1 MRELLSVSIFL
12 AEKGGK
18 ELVRIFDSG
27 ALKTQEKTGKNDLVT
42 RGDHARL
49 DFKIFAK
56 FEFWMSFEVDQ
67 SHEIM
72 YFGMRKAFDRI
83 HVVSEEESEE
93 NHAVNFE
100 IEYRYVTFH

>member
-27 ALKTQEKTGKNDLVT
+27 ALKTEEKTGKNDLVT
-42 RGDHARL
+42 RGDHARQ
-49 DFKIFAK
+49 DFWKVWWFINVWSEF
-56 FEFWMSFEVDQ
+56 FEIDK

-100 IEYRYVTFH
+100 IEYR

>member
-18 ELVRIFDSG
+18 ELVSIFDSG
-27 ALKTQEKTGKNDLVT
+27 GLATKEKTGKNDLVT
-42 RGDHARL
+42 RGDHA
-49 DFKIFAK
+49 
-56 FEFWMSFEVDQ
+56 

-72 YFGMRKAFDRI
+72 YFGMRKAFDNI

-93 NHAVNFE
+93 EHPVKFD
-100 IEYRYVTFH
+100 IEYR